1 MRGFRSFA
9 VMAVAPALLLVGFPE
24 AADAASDPGTA
35 SAVLKVSTAVLV
47 SGIYVYNHFRVR
59 IGGFLGGRLVSRG
72 RRS

>member
-1 MRGFRSFA
+1 MPGFTSFTL
-9 VMAVAPALLLVGFPE
+9 VMAPALLLVGFPG

-35 SAVLKVSTAVLV
+35 SAVLKVGTAVLV

-59 IGGFLGGRLVSRG
+59 IRGSLSRLVSRG

>member
-1 MRGFRSFA
+1 MRGFTGFT
-9 VMAVAPALLLVGFPE
+9 VMAVTPALLFASFPG

-35 SAVLKVSTAVLV
+35 SAVLKVGTAVLV

-59 IGGFLGGRLVSRG
+59 IGGLLGGLVSRG

>member
-1 MRGFRSFA
+1 MTRPTRSS
-9 VMAVAPALLLVGFPE
+9 MVAIVPALLFASFPG

-47 SGIYVYNHFRVR
+47 SGIYVYNHFRIR
-59 IGGFLGGRLVSRG
+59 IRGFLGGLVSRG